1 MATTVGG
8 VSGALPMR
16 MASRVAEYGMRE
28 GCELERSLRQSGQDS
43 IVESLRLVW
52 WIRDFPDLTT
62 NVKSQL
68 GYCESE
74 TYPESGS
81 F

>member
-43 IVESLRLVW
+43 IVESLRWAW
-52 WIRDFPDLTT
+52 WIVMNDATGLI
-62 NVKSQL
+62 VKVKTQL
-68 GYCESE
+68 GY
-74 TYPESGS
+74 Y
-81 F
+81 